1 MGPQFLK
8 RHFDRRAGDMLL
20 AYADT
25 LVAGLAWSLPFN
37 KHGSDSERSEDL
49 FALTEQLHHTLVPVD
64 PSPIFVRELRSHL
77 MDFQLADTPSLWER
91 TRHLPLPVQIAAG
104 LGGAT
109 LTAGLVLV
117 ARRPLLDAL
126 DELRSHRTIA

>member
-1 MGPQFLK
+1 MK
-8 RHFDRRAGDMLL
+8 RHLDRHAGDMLL

-25 LVAGLAWSLPFN
+25 LVAGLAWSLPF
-37 KHGSDSERSEDL
+37 KHGNLPEQSEEL
-49 FALTEQLHHTLVPVD
+49 FALTEQLHNTLVPVE

-77 MDFQLADTPSLWER
+77 MDVQLVDAPSLWER
-91 TRHLPLPVQIAAG
+91 TRQLPLPVQIAAG

-109 LTAGLVLV
+109 LTAGIVLV

-126 DELRSHRTIA
+126 DELRSHRIGIA